1 MKLNSK
7 EYKFKKIENYIKNN
21 KLIFFTTIVN
31 IKPNSNLKSFFINN
45 AYLKRVL
52 ANSIYNKL
60 KITVNGINNLLVLKK
75 KNFDYF
81 SFLKK
86 SLNAENES
94 VLIAL
99 KINNKIYSPTQLK
112 TLKSLN
118 YSKNIF
124 YFYNSLKKQTQFP
137 SKTFVSK

>member
-21 KLIFFTTIVN
+21 KLIFFTTTVN
-31 IKPNSNLKSFFINN
+31 FKSDSNFKSFFVNN
-45 AYLKRVL
+45 AYLKKVL
-52 ANSIYNKL
+52 DNSIFNKL

-75 KNFDYF
+75 KKDYF

-86 SLNAENES
+86 SLNNENES

-99 KINNKIYSPTQLK
+99 KVNNKIYSPAQLK

-124 YFYNSLKKQTQFP
+124 SFYSSLKKNTQFP